1 MKNSKE
7 TVGPNEYGS
16 SNHLKWT
23 NLLTDSH
30 SNGHAHK
37 NEFRKEPRKTIPVVI
52 EQLAKK

>member
-1 MKNSKE
+1 MKKSKE
-7 TVGPNEYGS
+7 TVGPNAYGS